1 MHKKHHINQLSL
13 FQKARELPKRQVS
26 VATFTGESHVLQLL
40 ILLLG
45 LCVAAYLYFV
55 GVSIMNV
62 IGSREASIESE
73 RLQSIVSTLEE
84 EYFALSKS
92 ISPENGVGLGLSKTS
107 ATSFVR
113 RPGGVASN
121 IQPSG
126 I

>member
-1 MHKKHHINQLSL
+1 MHTKANHILIRVEAISGEHLVVRALIMAL
-13 FQKARELPKRQVS
+13 FM
-26 VATFTGESHVLQLL
+26 
-40 ILLLG
+40 
-45 LCVAAYLYFV
+45 CVAAYLYFV